1 MSSEIFKVIKKKGKK
16 RLGLL
21 KTSHGYVETPNLM
34 FVATSGSVK
43 GISSIQLDQWGIQFL
58 ITNTYHLYLRP
69 GLEIIKKAGGM
80 HRFMNWKRTLFSDS
94 GGFQVF
100 SLSKLRKFKDD
111 GVIFQSHI
119 DGSYHLF
126 TPENNVDMQR
136 ILGTDIMMVLDECM
150 EYPVTF
156 EYAKNSVKRTLEW
169 AKRAREE
176 FTKTSSL
183 YGYPQ
188 FQFGIIQGS
197 VYNDLREHSSE
208 ELQKMDFDGY
218 AMGGVAIGESKE
230 YIRKVIDIGDDIMPE
245 DKARYLMGVGEIDD
259 IEYAVENGFDIFDC
273 VIPTRNARNGALF
286 TDGGKILIK
295 NSKYKDDF
303 TPLDPTC
310 SCTLCKNYTKS
321 YLHHLFKSQEMLAG
335 ILATEHNIHYYSKV
349 MKRIRESI

>member
-1 MSSEIFKVIKKKGKK
+1 MSGEIFKVIRKKGKK
-16 RLGLL
+16 RVGLL

-43 GISSIQLDQWGIQFL
+43 GISSIQLEQWEIQFL

-69 GLEIIKKAGGM
+69 GLEIIKKAGGI

-94 GGFQVF
+94 GGFQIF

-136 ILGTDIMMVLDECM
+136 MLGTDVMMVLDECM

-176 FTKTSSL
+176 FTKTSDM
-183 YGYPQ
+183 YGFKQ

-197 VYNDLREHSSE
+197 VFNDLREYCSK

-245 DKARYLMGVGEIDD
+245 NKVRYLMGVGEIDD

-273 VIPTRNARNGALF
+273 VVPTRNARNGVLF
-286 TDGGKILIK
+286 TDGGKIIIK

-303 TPLDPTC
+303 TPPDPTC
-310 SCTLCKNYTKS
+310 SCRLCKNYTKA

-335 ILATEHNIHYYSKV
+335 ILATEHNILYYSKL
-349 MKRIRESI
+349 MKKIRESI